1 MELNRNLQDAGANL
15 LNAKAFETYVGIVV
29 SVVCIGI
36 FVVGMVYLCFGPLQT
51 TMHIFNM

>member
-36 FVVGMVYLCFGPLQT
+36 FVIGMVYLCFGPLQT